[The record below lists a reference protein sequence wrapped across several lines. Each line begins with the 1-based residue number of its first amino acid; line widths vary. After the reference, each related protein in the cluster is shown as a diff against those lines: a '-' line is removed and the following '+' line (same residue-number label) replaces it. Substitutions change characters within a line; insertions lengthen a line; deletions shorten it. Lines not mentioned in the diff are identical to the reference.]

1 MFIYDAR
8 RSTYSLAALISYL
21 APQPNLQGRQG
32 GLEHAQDQGAESGRL
47 VYASSS
53 APLPSSWMTSVGC
66 KDEGNDGVE
75 SYVVV
80 VF

>member
-32 GLEHAQDQGAESGRL
+32 GLEHAQDQGAESGRPCMRRRRHHCL
-47 VYASSS
+47 
-53 APLPSSWMTSVGC
+53 LR
-66 KDEGNDGVE
+66 E
-75 SYVVV
+75 
-80 VF
+80 